1 MSETDDQ
8 TPRRPPTIE
17 LAATEIDSSAEQPA
31 AGETKSASAEANEPG
46 AEQAPA
52 GSNTSASRASGGR
65 FFSLLASALIGA
77 AAMAAVGGALWFFE
91 VIPARDA
98 TPAASLPS
106 NMSSA
111 ASVSRNVPSSPPPT
125 TTTPDLSARLD
136 KIERTIEA
144 QRAEPKP
151 GEGLGNRVSELQAQT
166 KSFADNLAVLTQRV
180 DQIAGTSQSAAKQ
193 ADAALTAAEAAKT
206 ASEAAGKNEAQH
218 GDLDA
223 LADRIMALESSIK
236 GLAAATAPLTSSGAD
251 DRNARLTIAAEALRA
266 AVERGAAH
274 QAELSALQSLG
285 VDAKKTEAL
294 DPFAASGV
302 PSAQALARELEALI
316 PALQNAAEPRSA
328 DATFLDRLKANAEKL
343 VRITPVN
350 APTGSEPQDVIDRI
364 RRDAAQNDIAAALTD
379 INVLPDSV
387 KPLATAFTKKAAARE
402 AALAAVRQIAA
413 DALAA
418 LTQSPNR

>member
-17 LAATEIDSSAEQPA
+17 LAAIEIDSSAEQPA
-31 AGETKSASAEANEPG
+31 AGETESASAEANEPRI
-46 AEQAPA
+46 EQAPA
-52 GSNTSASRASGGR
+52 GSNTSTSRASGGR
-65 FFSLLASALIGA
+65 LFSFVASALIGA
-77 AAMAAVGGALWFFE
+77 AVTAAVAAALWFFD
-91 VIPARDA
+91 VVPAREA
-98 TPAASLPS
+98 TPAASLAS
-106 NMSSA
+106 NTPTPSA
-111 ASVSRNVPSSPPPT
+111 ASPSSNA
-125 TTTPDLSARLD
+125 PDLAARLD
-136 KIERTIEA
+136 QIERTIEA

-151 GEGLGNRVSELQAQT
+151 VESLGSRVTELQAQI
-166 KSFADNLAVLTQRV
+166 KSLADSLAALTQRA

-193 ADAALTAAEAAKT
+193 AGAALTAAEAAKS
-206 ASEAAGKNEAQH
+206 ASEVAEKNEAQH

-223 LADRIMALESSIK
+223 LASRIMALESSVK

-251 DRNARLTIAAEALRA
+251 DRAARLTIAAEALRA
-266 AVERGAAH
+266 AVERGAPY
-274 QAELSALQSLG
+274 QAELAALQSLG
-285 VDAKKTEAL
+285 VDAQKTEAL

-302 PSAQALARELEALI
+302 PSAQALARELDALI
-316 PALQNAAEPRSA
+316 PALQAAAEPQSA
-328 DATFLDRLKANAEKL
+328 DATFLDRLKVNAQKL

-350 APTGSEPQDVIDRI
+350 APAGSEPQDVIDPI

-379 INVLPDSV
+379 INALPDSV
-387 KPLATAFTKKAAARE
+387 KPLTTAFTKKAAARE

>member
-8 TPRRPPTIE
+8 LPRRPPTIE

-31 AGETKSASAEANEPG
+31 AGETESASAAANEPR

-52 GSNTSASRASGGR
+52 GSNTSTSRASGGR
-65 FFSLLASALIGA
+65 LFSLIASALIGA
-77 AAMAAVGGALWFFE
+77 AVMATVAAVLWFFA
-91 VIPARDA
+91 VIPAREA
-98 TPAASLPS
+98 TPAASIAS

-111 ASVSRNVPSSPPPT
+111 ASVSPNALSSPPPT
-125 TTTPDLSARLD
+125 AAAPDLAARLD
-136 KIERTIEA
+136 RIERTIEA

-151 GEGLGNRVSELQAQT
+151 GESLGSRVSELQAQT
-166 KSFADNLAVLTQRV
+166 KSLADALAALTQRA

-193 ADAALTAAEAAKT
+193 ADAALSAEAAAKSS
-206 ASEAAGKNEAQH
+206 SEAAGKNEAQRN
-218 GDLDA
+218 DLDA
-223 LADRIMALESSIK
+223 LGGRIMALESSVK

-251 DRNARLTIAAEALRA
+251 DRAARLTIAAETLRA
-266 AVERGAAH
+266 AVERGAPF
-274 QAELSALQSLG
+274 QAELAALQSLG

-302 PSAQALARELEALI
+302 PSALALARELDALI
-316 PALQNAAEPRSA
+316 PTLQDAAEPQSA
-328 DATFLDRLKANAEKL
+328 DATFLDRLKTNAQKL

-379 INVLPDSV
+379 INALPDSA
-387 KPLATAFTKKAAARE
+387 KPLAAAFTKKAAARA
-402 AALAAVRQIAA
+402 AALAAVGQIAA

-418 LTQSPNR
+418 LTQSSNR